1 MSETVCPYGNDKCPQ
16 YISVSAEVKN
26 LSDKMDLQN
35 KYVIEKMEDISSDV
49 KEVKNFLNEGLD
61 KKIDERIEAAW
72 NKKVASLTRWIV
84 TSVIGSS
91 GLTALITLLLSK

>member
-1 MSETVCPYGNDKCPQ
+1 MSDIVQCPLNDKCPQ

-35 KYVIEKMEDISSDV
+35 KYIVEKIDDIATDV
-49 KEVKNFLNEGLD
+49 KEVKDFLNEGLD
-61 KKIDERIEAAW
+61 KKIDERIEAKW
-72 NKKVASLTRWIV
+72 NEKVAKLTRWIV

-91 GLTALITLLLSK
+91 GLTALITLLISK

>member
-1 MSETVCPYGNDKCPQ
+1 MSETVQCPYGDSCPQ
-16 YISVSAEVKN
+16 YVGVSSEVRS
-26 LSDKMDLQN
+26 LASKMDLQN

-91 GLTALITLLLSK
+91 GLTALITLLISK